1 MFKNMVTSVDTQN
14 DNFVGLKFFD
24 GKPLVIFPRGY
35 ELSNDENTIRHD
47 IIRLIATIQKF
58 SGRYEGT
65 IIKNS
70 TGDTSLSMPFLSY
83 QYVIYDFLA
92 HGYYTENEV
101 NYIENTKGKINWK
114 RTIQK
119 EQPKIN
125 NGNVVYL
132 KFITKTNRINENNLI
147 TKIHE
152 FCVYESFTKLGWL
165 FIGKDIKPK
174 KPTIKFNR
182 ATFIS
187 VLKQELGNTFNDR
200 KRMLFQSMLNIISQ
214 ADDKFGDKFNDAF
227 GVDRFEYVWE
237 GMIDYVF
244 GESNKEEFFPHAKWK
259 IIKRDGSYETQSSA
273 LEPDTIMLLDGN
285 CYILDAKYYSYG
297 IKLNNPNLLPPSS
310 SIEKQIVYGEFV
322 EENKGYSSNQI
333 YNAFIMPY
341 NAKLHNDS
349 EPYMFVGIGTADWK
363 PIESNKKY
371 HNVLGILMDTRYL
384 INTYSKHNS
393 MEIETLA
400 NMIEEIY
407 EEYV

>member
-1 MFKNMVTSVDTQN
+1 MVTNVDEQD

-35 ELSNDENTIRHD
+35 ELSNDEDTIRHD

-83 QYVIYDFLA
+83 QYVICDFLA

-119 EQPKIN
+119 QQPKIN

-132 KFITKTNRINENNLI
+132 KFITKTNKINENNLI

-174 KPTIKFNR
+174 KPTIKLNR
-182 ATFIS
+182 TTFIS
-187 VLKQELGNTFNDR
+187 VLKRELGNTFNDR

-214 ADDKFGDKFNDAF
+214 TDDKFGDNFDDAF
-227 GVDRFEYVWE
+227 GVNRFEYDWE

-244 GESNKEEFFPHAKWK
+244 GEENKDEFFPHAKWHIVK
-259 IIKRDGSYETQSSA
+259 GNGYTVESSA
-273 LEPDTIMLLDGN
+273 LEPDTIMLQNGK
-285 CYILDAKYYSYG
+285 CYILDAKYYNYG
-297 IKLNNPNLLPPSS
+297 ISWNPNALPASS
-310 SIEKQIVYGEFV
+310 SIEITNGIV
-322 EENKGYSSNQI
+322 
-333 YNAFIMPY
+333 
-341 NAKLHNDS
+341 
-349 EPYMFVGIGTADWK
+349 
-363 PIESNKKY
+363 
-371 HNVLGILMDTRYL
+371 
-384 INTYSKHNS
+384 
-393 MEIETLA
+393 
-400 NMIEEIY
+400 
-407 EEYV
+407 